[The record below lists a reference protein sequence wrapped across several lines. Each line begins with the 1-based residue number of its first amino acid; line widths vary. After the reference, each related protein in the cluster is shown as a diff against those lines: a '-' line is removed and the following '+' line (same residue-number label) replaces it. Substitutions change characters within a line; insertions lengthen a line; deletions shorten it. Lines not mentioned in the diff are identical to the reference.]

1 MLALVA
7 ALALLPLGFANNYH
21 YEVAI
26 LVGLN
31 AIIAV
36 GLNLLI
42 GYAGQISLG
51 HAGFFGVGAYGSAIL
66 SARYGWPP
74 LAALAAS
81 TALTAALAYAVG
93 RPILRLKGHYLAM
106 ATLGLGV
113 IVSIV
118 IATEDRL
125 TGGPDGMGV
134 PPLAAFGA
142 ALSGER
148 VWYALVTALLV
159 LSVWLA
165 LNLIESPHGRA
176 LRALHGSEVAAE
188 AIGID
193 SARHKV
199 LAFVVSAVFAS
210 VAGSLTAHYSGF
222 ITPSRVTFLHSI
234 ELVTMVV
241 FGGMASTFG
250 AVVGAALLT
259 GLPQLLTVLK
269 EYEMVVFGA
278 VLMATMIFFPRGLV
292 PSLAAAARR
301 FAR

>member
-1 MLALVA
+1 
-7 ALALLPLGFANNYH
+7 
-21 YEVAI
+21 
-26 LVGLN
+26 
-31 AIIAV
+31 
-36 GLNLLI
+36 
-42 GYAGQISLG
+42 
-51 HAGFFGVGAYGSAIL
+51 
-66 SARYGWPP
+66 
-74 LAALAAS
+74 
-81 TALTAALAYAVG
+81 
-93 RPILRLKGHYLAM
+93 
-106 ATLGLGV
+106 
-113 IVSIV
+113 
-118 IATEDRL
+118 
-125 TGGPDGMGV
+125 
-134 PPLAAFGA
+134 
-142 ALSGER
+142 
-148 VWYALVTALLV
+148 
-159 LSVWLA
+159 VWLA

-199 LAFVVSAVFAS
+199 LAFVLSAVFAS

-278 VLMATMIFFPRGLV
+278 VLMATMIFFPKGLV